1 MMQDVID
8 NRVTMNDPVINNLFL
23 PKDIGYKA
31 PVETAHKQQQT
42 ENKTTSVIV
51 GRINNIQPENA
62 RGFVDYVQDGKVLSL
77 YFSQNSYSAGSSG
90 VSFSEL
96 KIGDQVS
103 YELGENYK
111 GLCAVN
117 VTKCG

>member
-1 MMQDVID
+1 MTG
-8 NRVTMNDPVINNLFL
+8 NE
-23 PKDIGYKA
+23 G
-31 PVETAHKQQQT
+31 
-42 ENKTTSVIV
+42 
-51 GRINNIQPENA
+51 
-62 RGFVDYVQDGKVLSL
+62 GFVTANN
-77 YFSQNSYSAGSSG
+77 FSQNTYSAGNSG